1 MRITLWNLKIVSI
14 GLCVDPTLHELLS
27 ISHMKRLELRDEAEE
42 LKDKDCKDL
51 AVERE
56 LNPKLLL
63 LTAKPSTQQGRAL
76 QHCF

>member
-1 MRITLWNLKIVSI
+1 LRIALWNLNMVSI

-27 ISHMKRLELRDEAEE
+27 VSHMKRLELRDGAEE
-42 LKDKDCKDL
+42 QKDKDRKDL

-56 LNPKLLL
+56 LSPKLLL
-63 LTAKPSTQQGRAL
+63 LTPKPGTQQDRAL